1 MRDELP
7 ITAVTVHPDG
17 AWVTRAGPLDVVGG
31 RATARRLPLQLDESA
46 VEASVDGTVV
56 SALQLS
62 LDTLGRDRGDEP
74 NEQRALLDAK
84 RGEGDPSADAVVAA
98 IFADG
103 AEAARRGRRGRAP
116 RGD

>member
-31 RATARRLPLQLDESA
+31 RATARRLPFQLDESA
-46 VEASVDGTVV
+46 VEASVDGAVV

-62 LDTLGRDRGDEP
+62 LDTLGRDRGDVCPDIANHNPFHLVEEVLFP
-74 NEQRALLDAK
+74 YGPVHA
-84 RGEGDPSADAVVAA
+84 
-98 IFADG
+98 
-103 AEAARRGRRGRAP
+103 GREVQP
-116 RGD
+116 PLSV

>member
-31 RATARRLPLQLDESA
+31 RATARRLPFQLDESA
-46 VEASVDGTVV
+46 VEASVDGAVV

-74 NEQRALLDAK
+74 N
-84 RGEGDPSADAVVAA
+84 
-98 IFADG
+98 
-103 AEAARRGRRGRAP
+103 
-116 RGD
+116 